1 MEKAF
6 NGIFD
11 NISDFLKVEFSS
23 KKNIVEKIRLL
34 DKTLNNPNKFLYN
47 YLFIIVHKIDV
58 KAM

>member
-11 NISDFLKVEFSS
+11 NISDLLKIEFSS
-23 KKNIVEKIRLL
+23 KKNTMEKIRLL
-34 DKTLNNPNKFLYN
+34 DKKLSEKTFAFP
-47 YLFIIVHKIDV
+47 YLFIVVHKIDV